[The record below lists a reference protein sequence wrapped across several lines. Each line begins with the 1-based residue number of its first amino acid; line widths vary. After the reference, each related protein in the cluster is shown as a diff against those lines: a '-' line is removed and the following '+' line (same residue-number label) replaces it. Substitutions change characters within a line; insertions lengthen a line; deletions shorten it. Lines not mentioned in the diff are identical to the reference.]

1 MPGSAAPIVTGEPV
15 IDVDQLPD
23 AVLCVDA
30 DRRVTA
36 ANQAASELTGYTR
49 EELEGNRLDD
59 LLDPR
64 GRDGKPLLDGG
75 WHRSTR
81 LRSVAR
87 IPEQEVRIRRAND
100 GHLRATVTGRYQ
112 RDRDGQLTGAVV
124 MLRDFGRRAHL
135 AASGIEVVSTVSHEL
150 RSPLTSVKGY
160 TSLLLNRWERLQ
172 ESQKRMMLEQVHHDA
187 DRVTRLVTELLDISR
202 LETGRL
208 VLRRQMIA
216 LGQVADDV
224 VGHVRLEYPELEVEI
239 SFPPDFPDIYADPD
253 KVEQVL
259 TNLVENAAKYADPK
273 GIRISGDF
281 CTSPEE
287 PDMVAV
293 SVSDK
298 GEGIPSSDLPRIFT
312 KFFRRA
318 ETRPTGSGLGL
329 WISRGLVEAHG
340 GKLTATSA
348 PGEGSTFRFTLPS
361 KSFEELLEA

>member
-1 MPGSAAPIVTGEPV
+1 M
-15 IDVDQLPD
+15 IDLDQLPD
-23 AVLCVDA
+23 AVLRVDA
-30 DRRVTA
+30 DRRVVEANKA
-36 ANQAASELTGYTR
+36 ATELTGYSVD
-49 EELEGNRLDD
+49 ELTGSSLED

-64 GRDGKPLLDGG
+64 GRDGKPLLEDG

-87 IPEQEVRIRRAND
+87 IPEQEVRIRRSND
-100 GHLRATVTGRYQ
+100 GTVRATVTGRYQ
-112 RDRDGQLTGAVV
+112 RDDDGRLTGAVLT
-124 MLRDFGRRAHL
+124 LRDYGRRAHL
-135 AASGIEVVSTVSHEL
+135 AATGIEVVSTVSHEL

-160 TSLLLNRWERLQ
+160 TSLLLNRWERLA
-172 ESQKRMMLEQVHHDA
+172 EPQKRMMLEQVHHDA

-216 LGQVADDV
+216 LADIASDV
-224 VGHVRLEYPELEVEI
+224 VEHLRIEYPELEVDE
-239 SFPPDFPDIYADPD
+239 SFPSAFPNLYADPD

-273 GIRISGDF
+273 GIRISGEL
-281 CTSPEE
+281 CTGDE
-287 PDMVAV
+287 DGMVAV
-293 SVSDK
+293 SVADK
-298 GEGIPSSDLPRIFT
+298 GEGIPASDLPRIFT

-340 GKLTATSA
+340 GKLTAAST

-361 KSFEELLEA
+361 KAFEELLAESS